1 MAAFCHSIVRRR
13 RQQAADVAEVL
24 SFWFEGEASVLF
36 STRWFVPPN
45 TQAQAAVDAD
55 VRERFGALRERAERG
70 ELEAWSDTP
79 QGCAALIVVLDQ
91 FSRHVHRAERAH
103 VDRNDAR
110 ALTLATALLER
121 GWERELPPA
130 QLVFALMPL
139 RHQPSAARLATAL
152 RHAEAALVRTGSAL
166 PQADAAAAV
175 APARR

>member
-1 MAAFCHSIVRRR
+1 MPNHRSAALAAATTVAAAAVAAFCHSIVRRR

-91 FSRHVHRAERAH
+91 CTTPSARASTATMHVHSR
-103 VDRNDAR
+103 
-110 ALTLATALLER
+110 
-121 GWERELPPA
+121 
-130 QLVFALMPL
+130 LVCRVSP
-139 RHQPSAARLATAL
+139 
-152 RHAEAALVRTGSAL
+152 V
-166 PQADAAAAV
+166 
-175 APARR
+175 